1 MTAAST
7 FLGRLAY
14 RLWFEPRAEL
24 SRRNREGWVN
34 IFLAERGMRQMEA
47 SASRLPPTPEP
58 DPLAPE
64 VYYLTG
70 EKFWYQTVYCARSLA
85 MHCPQTPRFVILDD
99 GSLSAARASDLRAVL
114 TGCRIISASEIE
126 ARLDKHL
133 PADQF
138 PVLRQRRLDYPHL
151 RKLTDIHAGS
161 HGWKLVLDSDMLFHK
176 RPDFLLRWLATPTAP
191 IHMTDVENA
200 YGYTHDLMES
210 LTGHL
215 IPDRV
220 NVGVCGLNS
229 GALDWPCLE
238 RWCEELMLR
247 EGSHYLQEQ
256 ALVAMLMSGV
266 PHVAISSTEAIVAP
280 SLDECRT
287 PSVSLHHYVAD
298 SKAWYFRSAWRD
310 AAHKAGG

>member
-1 MTAAST
+1 H
-7 FLGRLAY
+7 
-14 RLWFEPRAEL
+14 
-24 SRRNREGWVN
+24 
-34 IFLAERGMRQMEA
+34 
-47 SASRLPPTPEP
+47 
-58 DPLAPE
+58 
-64 VYYLTG
+64 
-70 EKFWYQTVYCARSLA
+70 SLA
-85 MHCPQTPRFVILDD
+85 MHCPRPLRFVIVDD
-99 GSLSAARASDLRAVL
+99 GTLSAKRINDLRSLL
-114 TGCRIISASEIE
+114 TGCKIVCAAEIE
-126 ARLDKHL
+126 ARLDANL
-133 PADQF
+133 PASRF
-138 PVLRQRRLDYPHL
+138 PVLRKRRLHYPHL
-151 RKLTDIHAGS
+151 RKLTDIHVGS

-176 RPDFLLRWLATPTAP
+176 RPDFLLRWLANPTAP

-229 GALDWPCLE
+229 SALDWPRLE

-266 PHVAISSTEAIVAP
+266 PHVAISSNEAIVAP
-280 SLDECRT
+280 SLEECRT